1 MKKILCKFILVYYF
15 LTQASL
21 ANIEIENLKSLITE
35 KGATPLPK
43 VEVDNDESYKL
54 LLETQYDFILKEEI
68 NIIKD
73 IKIAEN
79 SCKIMGYKPG
89 FTEKN
94 KKKFNTCVIE
104 VWQARLVGKK
114 FVSMQSKINTK
125 DFTPE
130 DLQKYFNDKLDD
142 FNSVRNEQLKKN
154 KDFKI
159 KFEELGI
166 KDKLEEVDY
175 KKIVTYAIGIV
186 AVYYISK
193 TILDS
198 LAEAKTAE
206 AAVTSKTYTFQNPRL
221 KIYTFQ
227 NPRYVSFC
235 KYGKMIYAR
244 YRLIHPTMIYC
255 NK

>member
-1 MKKILCKFILVYYF
+1 MKKIFSYIIIFYFILINF
-15 LTQASL
+15 ALASQS
-21 ANIEIENLKSLITE
+21 IDYLKSKILS
-35 KGATPLPK
+35 KGAIPLIK
-43 VEVDNDESYKL
+43 TDVDDDDSYKEL
-54 LLETQYDFILKEEI
+54 LQTQYEFILKEEI
-68 NIIKD
+68 KIIKD

-89 FTEKN
+89 FTKKN
-94 KKKFNTCVIE
+94 KKKFNTCVLE
-104 VWQARLVGKK
+104 VWQARLIGKK
-114 FVSMQSKINTK
+114 FVSMQSEIDTK
-125 DFTPE
+125 NFTAE
-130 DLQKYFNDKLDD
+130 ELQKYFNDKLDD

-198 LAEAKTAE
+198 LAETKTAE
-206 AAVTSKTYTFQNPRL
+206 AAVTSKT
-221 KIYTFQ
+221 YTFQ

-244 YRLIHPTMIYC
+244 YRLIHPTMVYC